1 MAKHTAE
8 IRYVF
13 STLSDDEYYDNLDHA
28 VSELVQNAWISFAR
42 SGIPA
47 SYDGH
52 EWPPYDTSDPKMAW
66 IEDDVDIR
74 PFAATELMLA
84 VNKLR

>member
-1 MAKHTAE
+1 MKWLGTHWPS
-8 IRYVF
+8 I
-13 STLSDDEYYDNLDHA
+13 SW
-28 VSELVQNAWISFAR
+28 LVL
-42 SGIPA
+42 
-47 SYDGH
+47 YDGH
-52 EWPPYDTSDPKMAW
+52 EWPPYDTSDPKVAW